1 MLKKIKNKNI
11 SSLIPPWIFIGSAVI
26 LLPIFSFITMNNI
39 KEYRVNFNYLML
51 GKGAAIIKTFEAGT
65 MAGIGG
71 MNWGIQE
78 RQTLM
83 SEIVKQSDIAYL
95 AVTDISGKII
105 AHSNPAFIGK
115 KHIDK
120 KDIFSDKINIRDLKW
135 RKIITQKNN
144 KIFEVF
150 RVLSP
155 SCFYQNRHNIKRN
168 SSCVPPT
175 LGFKGKENYLRKQ
188 IIFAGFDISAFE
200 KSRANKIRY
209 AIGRGVIF
217 FLISLSGILS
227 LFITLGY
234 RNANAMLKKEIAEAR
249 RLASI
254 GKLAA
259 GVAHE
264 IRNPLSSIKGFA
276 TYFKEKKFNSE
287 KERNIAEIMSNEV
300 ERVNRVVGELLEFS
314 VPVKLYKNLV
324 DIKTIVLNSLKLIE
338 NKAAKKFIIVQ
349 TEFEKNLKTV
359 NADSDKITQVL
370 LNLYLNAID
379 VCKKD
384 DLIKIACR
392 NHKKRDGIEIIV
404 SDTGEGMDKK
414 NMPHIFDPYFTTKA
428 WGKGIGLANVHNIIE
443 THNGKIE
450 VKSKKGEGTVF
461 TIYLPANF

>member
-11 SSLIPPWIFIGSAVI
+11 GGLIPPWIFVGAVVI
-26 LLPIFSFITMNNI
+26 LLPIFSFITIHNI
-39 KEYRVNFNYLML
+39 KEHRVNFNYLML
-51 GKGAAIIKTFEAGT
+51 GKGAAIIKSFEAGT
-65 MAGIGG
+65 MAGG
-71 MNWGIQE
+71 MNWGIKE

-95 AVTDISGKII
+95 AVTDINGRII

-120 KDIFSDKINIRDLKW
+120 KEIIADKVNIRDLRWHKF
-135 RKIITQKNN
+135 TTLEN
-144 KIFEVF
+144 KKTFEVF
-150 RVLSP
+150 RVLAP
-155 SCFYQNRHNIKRN
+155 SCLYKNRHCPEQDR
-168 SSCVPPT
+168 SCIYPPK
-175 LGFKGKENYLRKQ
+175 FNKKEKFLRRQ

-200 KSRANKIRY
+200 NSRNDIIHY
-209 AIGRGVIF
+209 TIGRGIIF
-217 FLISLSGILS
+217 FLISIAGILS
-227 LFITLGY
+227 LFIILGY
-234 RNANAMLKKEIAEAR
+234 RNTNAMLRKEIAEAQ

-287 KERNIAEIMSNEV
+287 KERNIAEIMVNEV

-314 VPVKLYKNLV
+314 VPVKLYKSSINIKELV
-324 DIKTIVLNSLKLIE
+324 LASLKLVE
-338 NKAAKKFIIVQ
+338 NKASEKSITIK

-359 NADSDKITQVL
+359 NADPDKITQVL

-384 DLIKIACR
+384 DLIKIVCR
-392 NHKKRDGIEIIV
+392 NNKKKNRIEIIV
-404 SDTGEGMDKK
+404 SDTGEGMEEK
-414 NMPHIFDPYFTTKA
+414 NIPHVFDPYFTTKA

-450 VKSKKGEGTVF
+450 VKSKKDEGTTF
-461 TIYLPANF
+461 TIYLPVNF